1 MVRASFF
8 HSSTGVLRFGAV
20 GVSSRVLYIYGT
32 RMGGGDETMGMG
44 GGSFPEGLEQ
54 ILE

>member
-1 MVRASFF
+1 MVPASFF
-8 HSSTGVLRFGAV
+8 LSFTRVLLFRVA

-44 GGSFPEGLEQ
+44 GGSFPEGLAQ

>member
-8 HSSTGVLRFGAV
+8 LSSTGVLRFGVV
-20 GVSSRVLYIYGT
+20 GVSSRVFYIYGT
-32 RMGGGDETMGMG
+32 RMGGGG
-44 GGSFPEGLEQ
+44 FPEGLAQ